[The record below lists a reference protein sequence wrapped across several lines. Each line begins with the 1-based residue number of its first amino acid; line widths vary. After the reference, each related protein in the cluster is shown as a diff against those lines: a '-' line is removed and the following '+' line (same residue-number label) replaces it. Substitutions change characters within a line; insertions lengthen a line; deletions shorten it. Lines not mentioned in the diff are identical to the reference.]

1 MDFKALVG
9 FRTPAQCFY
18 DKRAAKENDAA
29 IKTQNKLN
37 RERNHGN
44 CCNFNQQHSRYLNTL
59 RKSKKQYFNGLN
71 IIQVSDN
78 KIIWKNIKP
87 FISDRWS
94 NSFKLTL
101 LEENNE
107 EQADII

>member
-1 MDFKALVG
+1 MDY
-9 FRTPAQCFY
+9 RTPVQCFY
-18 DKRAAKENDAA
+18 DKRAVKGNDAV
-29 IKTQNKLN
+29 IKAYKKLN

-44 CCNFNQQHSRYLNTL
+44 CCNFNQQHGRYLNTL
-59 RKSKKQYFNGLN
+59 CKTKKQYFNGVN
-71 IIQVSDN
+71 IKQVSDN

-87 FISDRWS
+87 FINDRGS

-101 LEENNE
+101 MEENNE